1 MKWNPFNTSIG
12 LALGGGAAKG
22 IAHIGVLKA
31 FEEEKV
37 EISYLSGTS
46 IGALVAAYYAFGKS
60 ADDILELGEQLSF
73 KRMTSF
79 NLIKMGGLFTTDQIR
94 TMIHRDLG
102 DVSIESAKIPLAIC
116 TTDIISGEQV
126 VFEKGNLADAVC
138 ASVAVPGVFVPVK
151 VNGRTLVDGGIVE
164 NVPVSLLEDLGAGI
178 IVGIDLNGVIKYPE
192 PSSMLD
198 VLSNAVDICMDLKTR
213 DQLKRADIVISLDL
227 THYSRSDNTDC
238 IDKLVQEGYHPMK
251 AKIHKLLWF
260 KRVNLVRYILKIVRE
275 IIPLKIP
282 ELIKKRIRST
292 LPSIKIK

>member
-31 FEEEKV
+31 FEEEQVK
-37 EISYLSGTS
+37 ISYLSGTS
-46 IGALVAAYYAFGKS
+46 IGALVASYYAFGKS
-60 ADDILELGEQLSF
+60 ASDILELGEQLSF

-79 NLIKMGGLFTTDQIR
+79 NLLRMGGVFTTDQIR

-116 TTDIISGEQV
+116 TTDIVSGEQV

-138 ASVAVPGVFVPVK
+138 ASVAVPGIFVPVE

-164 NVPVSLLEDLGAGI
+164 NVPVSLLEDMGAGI
-178 IVGIDLNGVIKYPE
+178 IVGVDLNGVKEYPK
-192 PSSMLD
+192 PSGMMD
-198 VLSNAVDICMDLKTR
+198 VLSNAVDICIDLKTR
-213 DQLKRADIVISLDL
+213 DQLKRADIVVSLDL
-227 THYSRSDNTDC
+227 THYSRSDNTHC
-238 IDKLVQEGYHPMK
+238 IDQLMLEGYYPMK
-251 AKIHKLLWF
+251 AKIQKLLWF
-260 KRVNLVRYILKIVRE
+260 KRANILRFLIKILLE

-282 ELIKKRIRST
+282 ELIKRQIRST
-292 LPSIKIK
+292 LPIIKIK